1 MTAMAMTQKIGSQVL
16 VRMEAFSVLCDVLD
30 AKNAYGNV
38 RYLVRPV
45 AGDGEAWVDAGRCA
59 EPRTVR

>member
-1 MTAMAMTQKIGSQVL
+1 MTAMKMTQAIGSQVE

-30 AKNAYGNV
+30 AKSAYGNV

-45 AGDGEAWVDAGRCA
+45 AGNGEAWVDSGRCS
-59 EPRTVR
+59 PVK